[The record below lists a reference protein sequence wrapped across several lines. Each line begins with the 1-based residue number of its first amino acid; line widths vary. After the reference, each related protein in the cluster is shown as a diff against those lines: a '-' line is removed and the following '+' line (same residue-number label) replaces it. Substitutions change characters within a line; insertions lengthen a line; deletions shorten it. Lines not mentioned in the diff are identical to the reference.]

1 MPGIAKGAPS
11 RRGRVSNLVLEL
23 TREHGV
29 AVHLDEIDAEY
40 RRRYPEDAVFDMA
53 PVIGQLCASDVLVYV
68 YGRPPHGRYAHR
80 EHVVNVVPPNEPLA
94 AAVTVVEHL
103 WEETGAEAPTATVTD
118 GMRALGVDLP
128 DPRNYRLILDA
139 LTRPST
145 RGAAAWRPARLSV
158 RTVTTRDGRQRTLW
172 RPAGAPI
179 PDERVPVTQADAA
192 MEVIAETTRA
202 LGRPASRVE
211 AALWVATHPA
221 HTAAAAVAQQG
232 DLGRGL
238 EQLSERRTQRL
249 VNGRGNWR
257 VVRSE
262 RTALGGAPE
271 RYAVYDITP
280 TMTAAM
286 DLKDRLRTF
295 RPHEECES
303 LSAARVLAARLRVPA
318 LADVIAMREAL
329 LEHALRPISEEPRL
343 PAVLALIEQA
353 NETLVTWAA
362 RTPVNA
368 RSGKLEPMVD
378 LRRQI
383 DALQR
388 LRACHCAPARAVRI
402 VGGAATVSHQ
412 ALLPYAANVPRLLD
426 RAYASDESL
435 RMFYDRA
442 RRLPNPDA
450 RWTPNAETG
459 SLIPPEREGMGWML
473 VDRVDAMTG
482 IMDAVSPPRAT
493 TLLHGARALLGHV
506 LRDADVLRDAL
517 GAIPPTRSDA
527 RRPIILAL
535 ALLGEAVVYE
545 EAVPR
550 PEDEMD
556 TAVYLLSLVLRESDR
571 RRLQREVLRVI
582 AGAASA
588 EARRT
593 ANEADRLVGSGML
606 LSLVG

>member
-11 RRGRVSNLVLEL
+11 RRGRVAAIVLAL

-29 AVHLDEIDAEY
+29 AVHLDEIEAEY

-53 PVIGQLCASDVLVYV
+53 PVIGQLCTSGVLVYV

-80 EHVVNVVPPNEPLA
+80 EHVVDVVPPNEPLA

-118 GMRALGVDLP
+118 GMRALGVELP

-145 RGAAAWRPARLSV
+145 RGAAAWRPARLAV

-172 RPAGAPI
+172 RPVGAPI

-221 HTAAAAVAQQG
+221 HTAAAAVAQHG
-232 DLGRGL
+232 GLGRGL

-249 VNGRGNWR
+249 VNGRGAWR
-257 VVRSE
+257 VVRSK
-262 RTALGGAPE
+262 RTVLGGAPE
-271 RYAVYDITP
+271 RYAVHDITP
-280 TMTAAM
+280 TMAAAM
-286 DLKDRLRTF
+286 DLEDRLRTF

-303 LSAARVLAARLRVPA
+303 LAAARVLAARLGVPA
-318 LADVIAMREAL
+318 LDAMIDLRATMLAHLLRPLDDEPTLPEAL
-329 LEHALRPISEEPRL
+329 RCVEHATDT
-343 PAVLALIEQA
+343 LA
-353 NETLVTWAA
+353 TWAA

-368 RSGKLEPMVD
+368 RSGKLEPMLD

-383 DALQR
+383 EALR
-388 LRACHCAPARAVRI
+388 HLHPSTCTTPGTARI
-402 VGGAATVSHQ
+402 VGEAATVSHQ
-412 ALLPYAANVPRLLD
+412 ALRPYAENVPRLLD
-426 RAYASDESL
+426 RAYANEESL

-459 SLIPPEREGMGWML
+459 SLIPAEREGMGWML
-473 VDRVDAMTG
+473 VDRVDAMTA

-493 TLLHGARALLGHV
+493 TLLHGARALLG
-506 LRDADVLRDAL
+506 
-517 GAIPPTRSDA
+517 
-527 RRPIILAL
+527 
-535 ALLGEAVVYE
+535 
-545 EAVPR
+545 
-550 PEDEMD
+550 
-556 TAVYLLSLVLRESDR
+556 LSL
-571 RRLQREVLRVI
+571 I
-582 AGAASA
+582 HI
-588 EARRT
+588 
-593 ANEADRLVGSGML
+593 
-606 LSLVG
+606 